1 MTCFYIKKTVT
12 YNDKSDCPGT
22 VLEFTYGIR
31 ENMVAQKLIK
41 ITNPECD
48 ILRRPDFDNT
58 KSKFYADQFS
68 FKSEKSASY
77 GVPGTLFLDS
87 RIPCS
92 NLFETNPFSSPG
104 SHSPFVPVSFSGRLP
119 GEPWLPPSA

>member
-41 ITNPECD
+41 LTNPECD

-68 FKSEKSASY
+68 FKSEKFAKM
-77 GVPGTLFLDS
+77 TLTKLLKKIRELGYDTCWTTFN
-87 RIPCS
+87 CKYK
-92 NLFETNPFSSPG
+92 
-104 SHSPFVPVSFSGRLP
+104 VVSV
-119 GEPWLPPSA
+119 EVV